1 MARGLVACPIRL
13 PRLEEAYADAGA
25 IPAAPGPAD
34 FPLFPDYLFMMP
46 PQGGRRLSF
55 TLHAGS
61 GPANL
66 SFDS

>member
-1 MARGLVACPIRL
+1 MRMH
-13 PRLEEAYADAGA
+13 AGP
-25 IPAAPGPAD
+25 IPAAHGPAD
-34 FPLFPDYLFMMP
+34 FPLFPASLSVSPFPDYLFMMS

-61 GPANL
+61 GPVDL

>member
-1 MARGLVACPIRL
+1 MRMH
-13 PRLEEAYADAGA
+13 AGA

-34 FPLFPDYLFMMP
+34 FPLFPAFLSVSLFPDYLLMMS

-61 GPANL
+61 GPVDL
-66 SFDS
+66 PFDS